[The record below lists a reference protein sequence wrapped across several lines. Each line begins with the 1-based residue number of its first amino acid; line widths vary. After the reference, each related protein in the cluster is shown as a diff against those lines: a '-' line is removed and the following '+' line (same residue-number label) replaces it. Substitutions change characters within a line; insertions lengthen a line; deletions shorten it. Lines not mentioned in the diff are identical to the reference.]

1 MIDITYGAPP
11 TVKTAVA
18 LGYFDGLHRGHIGV
32 IGAALRQR
40 EQNSFSPA
48 VFTFNCDTTL
58 PKFKSPEDIISFENK
73 CELLSKLGVE
83 YIYAPDFA
91 DVCGLAEEDFVR
103 EILLGRLNAGF
114 ACCGRNFRFGL
125 GGHGT
130 PESLKAIGA
139 RCGISVEIVEDVC
152 LDGKLISSTHIREL
166 IRNGEIEEANRL
178 LGYELWFRLPV
189 VYGNG
194 VARTMSYPTINQVIP
209 ATNIIPK
216 FGVYASF
223 VEIGGKQY
231 RGITNIGIRPTVV
244 SGGST
249 VMETHILDFSGDLY
263 GQNIAISLCAF
274 LRPEK
279 KFPSLEQLKEQIAED
294 IKQVKSIERNGS
306 EWK

>member
-18 LGYFDGLHRGHIGV
+18 LGYFDGLHPGHIGV

-40 EQNSFSPA
+40 ELNSLMPA

-73 CELLSKLGVE
+73 RELLEKLGVE
-83 YIYAPDFA
+83 YLYAPDFA
-91 DVCGLAEEDFVR
+91 DVCNYAEENFVR
-103 EILLGRLNAGF
+103 EILRGRLNAGF

-130 PESLKAIGA
+130 PESLKSIGSK
-139 RCGISVEIVEDVC
+139 CGISVEIVEDVC
-152 LDGKLISSTHIREL
+152 LDGELISSTRIREL
-166 IRNGEIEEANRL
+166 IRSGEIEEANRL

-194 VARTMSYPTINQVIP
+194 VARTMSYPTINQIIP
-209 ATNIIPK
+209 STNIIPK

-223 VEIGGKQY
+223 VEVDGRQY

-244 SGGST
+244 SGGRT

-263 GQNIAISLCAF
+263 GQNIAISLCRF
-274 LRPEK
+274 LRAEK
-279 KFPSLEQLKEQIAED
+279 KFSSLEALKEQIAED
-294 IKQVKSIERNGS
+294 IRQAENLNMHL
-306 EWK
+306 